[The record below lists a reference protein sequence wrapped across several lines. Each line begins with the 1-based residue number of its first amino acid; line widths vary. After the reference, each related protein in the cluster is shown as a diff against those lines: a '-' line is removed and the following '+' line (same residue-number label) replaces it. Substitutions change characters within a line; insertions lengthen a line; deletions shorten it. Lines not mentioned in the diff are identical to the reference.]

1 MDEPFLCGGGEMGV
15 GLGICS
21 ILLSR
26 EGPGVC
32 VGEMESCVMSDIFCF
47 LSG

>member
-21 ILLSR
+21 IFVRLCIYVLNKNLIKEHIMR
-26 EGPGVC
+26 EKMV
-32 VGEMESCVMSDIFCF
+32 
-47 LSG
+47 